1 MTTTHYRPSRP
12 SRLPISA
19 LVALTLAMLGL
30 HLPATGA
37 DGATDAS
44 ASDNRGRAIAERAW
58 QRGEGFGSLRADVEM
73 TIITRSGQ
81 KATREMEIAMLE
93 QPGEASKALT
103 RVEAPRDVAGTSL
116 LTHTDSDGAQEQWLY
131 LPAASRTRRISSE
144 NRSGSF
150 MGSEFSFD
158 DFGSQP
164 PSRYRFEYLR
174 EEPLDGTP
182 CHVIERHPRTDRPG
196 YEVAWLDKERLLLQ
210 RVEYYDANGDKT
222 RVLTVKGY
230 EPYEGEDGETYW
242 RATSLRM
249 ENARTSAAS
258 VLRWRNIELGA
269 GLRERDFEVAALKR
283 RR

>member
-1 MTTTHYRPSRP
+1 MTITRNRP
-12 SRLPISA
+12 SRLSHR
-19 LVALTLAMLGL
+19 LTGPLLILTMATLCL
-30 HLPATGA
+30 QPTGA
-37 DGATDAS
+37 GADTSNAEG
-44 ASDNRGRAIAERAW
+44 AADNRGRAIAERAW
-58 QRGEGFGSLRADVEM
+58 ERGEGFGSLRADVEM

-93 QPGEASKALT
+93 QPGEASKAMT

-116 LTHTDSDGAQEQWLY
+116 LTHTDSNGAQEQWLY

-174 EEPLDGTP
+174 EENLDGTP

-196 YEVAWLDKERLLLQ
+196 YEVAWLDQERLLLQ

-222 RVLTVKGY
+222 RVLTVNGY
-230 EPYEGEDGETYW
+230 QPYEGQDGETYW

-249 ENARTSAAS
+249 ENARTNAAS

-269 GLRERDFEVAALKR
+269 GLRESDFDVAALTR